1 MASSSRRRLSP
12 RTLMQEF
19 DDSEDEQLLFS
30 DSSDSYVANM
40 SSSDSESDSDDFTEE
55 VESIRTWIAK
65 DPTQNNPAPPR
76 FPFTGEPGQK
86 VPCDPN
92 PLAYLKLFLD
102 EAIIQIIVEE
112 TNRYAEQ
119 QPGPFRRFARGKRWE
134 PVTQDDIWLFLAILI
149 LQGVVGKPRQTSYWS
164 TNRLIA
170 TPFFAT
176 VMSENRFSLIMK
188 NLHFMNNETFDEATH
203 PAPKLW
209 KIYDLFQMVIR
220 KFQSVYVPERDV
232 SVDES
237 LMVYKGRLAW
247 KQYISSKRARFG
259 IKSFVLCES
268 NSGYIWNAIIYTGKG
283 TQFDPSYSQF
293 GLASASV
300 LSLIS
305 PLLGQ
310 GYCLTTD
317 NYYTSPELYEHLI
330 RHKTDSYGTVR
341 PNRRN
346 LPSAFS
352 AQKLKPGEITAWQK
366 GKLMALRWKDKK
378 DVSVLSTV
386 HNTDT
391 AAAKNRAGKTIQ
403 KPQVILDYNQTMGGV
418 DHADQCI
425 TFYPVVRKQQ
435 RKYYKKIFRHLVEQ
449 CLWNSYVLYKKQNDR
464 PLPHFDYILKV
475 CEEICLQHQQPQS
488 EANRPGR
495 RASYVVN
502 PVRLTGRHFVEHVP
516 PTERKA
522 TPTRMCVVCCSKRGP
537 NGKKVRK
544 ETRFYCPECDV
555 GLCAVPCFKIFHTQE
570 VY

>member
-1 MASSSRRRLSP
+1 MTSPKRLRASAHGSLKTLP
-12 RTLMQEF
+12 RIILP
-19 DDSEDEQLLFS
+19 
-30 DSSDSYVANM
+30 
-40 SSSDSESDSDDFTEE
+40 
-55 VESIRTWIAK
+55 
-65 DPTQNNPAPPR
+65 PTPR

-134 PVTQDDIWLFLAILI
+134 PVTQDEIRLFLAILI
-149 LQGVVGKPRQTSYWS
+149 LQGVVGKPHQTSYWS
-164 TNRLIA
+164 TNRLIV

-188 NLHFMNNETFDEATH
+188 NLNFMNNETFDEATH

-220 KFQSVYVPERDV
+220 KFQSVYVPERD
-232 SVDES
+232 
-237 LMVYKGRLAW
+237 
-247 KQYISSKRARFG
+247 
-259 IKSFVLCES
+259 
-268 NSGYIWNAIIYTGKG
+268 
-283 TQFDPSYSQF
+283 
-293 GLASASV
+293 
-300 LSLIS
+300 
-305 PLLGQ
+305 

-386 HNTDT
+386 HNNDT

-418 DHADQCI
+418 DRADQCI

-475 CEEICLQHQQPQS
+475 CEEICLQHQQPQT

-537 NGKKVRK
+537 NGKKGRK